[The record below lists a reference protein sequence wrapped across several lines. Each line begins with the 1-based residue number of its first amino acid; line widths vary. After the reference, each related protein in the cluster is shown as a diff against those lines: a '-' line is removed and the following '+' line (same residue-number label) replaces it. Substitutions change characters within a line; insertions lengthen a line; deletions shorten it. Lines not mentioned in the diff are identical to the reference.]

1 MATPPSSPSPLFDPV
16 PLQLATQ
23 PLPPDLQALCEDAVR
38 RAARIQALG
47 GADRMGAFQMC
58 HGPSAYRIVRALQA
72 LRPNAPTRWL
82 ELGSGLG
89 LASCLADALGWA
101 ATGLEIEPRL
111 VSEARAL
118 AAAHGRQPQLVQ
130 GSYRDVQVGCF
141 VVEHADGSRGP
152 LRLSEVDVF
161 FAYPWPAERRYL
173 QDLVAAHAQPGA
185 LLVFHHGGAQWE
197 GLRLRSQA

>member
-1 MATPPSSPSPLFDPV
+1 MATAPSSPPPLFDPV

-118 AAAHGRQPQLVQ
+118 AAAHGRQPSRPSSVI
-130 GSYRDVQVGCF
+130 GSGR
-141 VVEHADGSRGP
+141 ATGSP
-152 LRLSEVDVF
+152 
-161 FAYPWPAERRYL
+161 
-173 QDLVAAHAQPGA
+173 VAATRVAAASAAAAATPDPATSTVTGP
-185 LLVFHHGGAQWE
+185 
-197 GLRLRSQA
+197 RLRAAVSAFAVASSASAPPFTSAISRTPIRSPPPRP